1 MTPME
6 LAAALKHVMSSLDD
20 IAHEMNTSATA
31 CDCCGMTK
39 RDNFD
44 DWQARQALE
53 GAHGRVA
60 KLYEKLL
67 NNDWHGRE
75 LVATTPASEMR
86 GT

>member
-6 LAAALKHVMSSLDD
+6 LATALKHVMSTLDD

-31 CDCCGMTK
+31 CDCCGMVK

-44 DWQARQALE
+44 DYQARQAME
-53 GAHGRVA
+53 GAHGRIA

-67 NNDWHGRE
+67 NNEWQGRQ
-75 LVATTPASEMR
+75 LVAVTPASEMR
-86 GT
+86 GK